1 MINYFARRLLSI
13 IPLILIVSLFTF
25 LLLNEVGDPL
35 SYYIQSNVTAEDLE
49 RLRKSHG
56 LDRPAPVRY
65 LDWLSDLVTGDWG
78 NSLVTGRPV
87 SDLIL
92 DRMPATVLLMGTS
105 FLLTL
110 VISIPLGIIAA
121 VKRNT
126 RVDHIIST
134 FVLFAFSIPTFWTG
148 IMAILIFSLQARK
161 LGLPHL
167 PSGGM
172 YNLVEGPTVK
182 SIATHL
188 IMPVAILTLFS
199 MARYVKYMRSSM
211 IDALHNDY
219 IRTARSKGLHERS
232 ILFKHGFRNAVL
244 PVAALIIVD
253 IPRLIGGALITEQVF
268 GWPGMGRLMVEHTNR
283 ADLPVLMG
291 ILVVTVAFV
300 ALFSII
306 GDIFYVVLDPRIRL
320 K

>member
-1 MINYFARRLLSI
+1 
-13 IPLILIVSLFTF
+13 
-25 LLLNEVGDPL
+25 
-35 SYYIQSNVTAEDLE
+35 
-49 RLRKSHG
+49 
-56 LDRPAPVRY
+56 
-65 LDWLSDLVTGDWG
+65 
-78 NSLVTGRPV
+78 
-87 SDLIL
+87 
-92 DRMPATVLLMGTS
+92 
-105 FLLTL
+105 
-110 VISIPLGIIAA
+110 
-121 VKRNT
+121 
-126 RVDHIIST
+126 
-134 FVLFAFSIPTFWTG
+134 
-148 IMAILIFSLQARK
+148 
-161 LGLPHL
+161 
-167 PSGGM
+167 
-172 YNLVEGPTVK
+172 
-182 SIATHL
+182 
-188 IMPVAILTLFS
+188 
-199 MARYVKYMRSSM
+199 M

-244 PVAALIIVD
+244 PVAALSIVD